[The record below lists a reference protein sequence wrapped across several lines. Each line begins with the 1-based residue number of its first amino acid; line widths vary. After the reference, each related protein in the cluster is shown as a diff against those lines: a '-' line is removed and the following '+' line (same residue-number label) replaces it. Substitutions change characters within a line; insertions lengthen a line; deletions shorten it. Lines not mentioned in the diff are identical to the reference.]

1 MQTLRS
7 SGKISKFNLY
17 LRISLLGAAA
27 VLLIY
32 LFTSSEYL
40 TGTSNLHTQRT
51 NEIVDTKFYSEEES
65 TTSQAI
71 TEILKIPYTGY
82 GEGCPEN
89 PYRERFKTLLKS
101 WEGIAKRQN
110 ITEYFICF
118 GSMLGQFRNGDCVPY
133 DHDIDICMFRRDL
146 YKLDPEEEKRPFKYN
161 DGTPHMIIQRK
172 CHHPPSN
179 TPRQQCDGKVV
190 TSYTDKCAIVDPC
203 ARILLGSPP
212 FLDVFAIK
220 DKNVELYDEYKRVT
234 HKRNVIL
241 PLRPCKYLGIQTKC
255 PNDAIAYLTRYY
267 GKSYNQ
273 PIYVCK
279 GGKWVKPA

>member
-1 MQTLRS
+1 MEATFYAEDGS
-7 SGKISKFNLY
+7 ISP
-17 LRISLLGAAA
+17 
-27 VLLIY
+27 
-32 LFTSSEYL
+32 
-40 TGTSNLHTQRT
+40 
-51 NEIVDTKFYSEEES
+51 
-65 TTSQAI
+65 TTEKP
-71 TEILKIPYTGY
+71 TEPYTAY
-82 GEGCPEN
+82 GEGCREN
-89 PYRERFKTLLKS
+89 PYRERFKVLLNS

-118 GSMLGQFRNGDCVPY
+118 GSMLGQVRNGDCVPY

-146 YKLDPEEEKRPFKYN
+146 HKLEPEEEKRPFKYD

-220 DKNVELYDEYKRVT
+220 VKRERCSGCTT
-234 HKRNVIL
+234 HLVNLNGYPVL
-241 PLRPCKYLGIQTKC
+241 SQVG
-255 PNDAIAYLTRYY
+255 
-267 GKSYNQ
+267 
-273 PIYVCK
+273 K
-279 GGKWVKPA
+279 GGQFGRGGRL

>member
-1 MQTLRS
+1 MQTLRN

-17 LRISLLGAAA
+17 LRICLLGAAA

-40 TGTSNLHTQRT
+40 KGTSNLHKT
-51 NEIVDTKFYSEEES
+51 EVVDAKFYSAEES
-65 TTSQAI
+65 TPQTT
-71 TEILKIPYTGY
+71 TEKPTTPYTGY
-82 GEGCPEN
+82 GEGCREN
-89 PYRERFKTLLKS
+89 PYRERFKTLLRS

-118 GSMLGQFRNGDCVPY
+118 GSMLGQSRNGDCVPY

-146 YKLDPEEEKRPFKYN
+146 YKLDPEEEKRPFKYD

-220 DKNVELYDEYKRVT
+220 VRQNHCTICLLFE
-234 HKRNVIL
+234 
-241 PLRPCKYLGIQTKC
+241 
-255 PNDAIAYLTRYY
+255 
-267 GKSYNQ
+267 
-273 PIYVCK
+273 
-279 GGKWVKPA
+279 